1 MDTFNLN
8 WGGIASEAQL
18 IKGNLATGSEITGP
32 NRQYWNEAWMFA
44 RTEAARRDP
53 RVKHTDVEMETH
65 PEKRVKFY
73 GSGHKLGNQYI
84 GNGRYHYCIYYLIQ
98 ERGQAEFVY
107 GTAVVRIEQKKKLG
121 VFVRQE
127 WIMDEFKITHSD
139 IRKQRI

>member
-1 MDTFNLN
+1 
-8 WGGIASEAQL
+8 
-18 IKGNLATGSEITGP
+18 
-32 NRQYWNEAWMFA
+32 
-44 RTEAARRDP
+44 
-53 RVKHTDVEMETH
+53 METH